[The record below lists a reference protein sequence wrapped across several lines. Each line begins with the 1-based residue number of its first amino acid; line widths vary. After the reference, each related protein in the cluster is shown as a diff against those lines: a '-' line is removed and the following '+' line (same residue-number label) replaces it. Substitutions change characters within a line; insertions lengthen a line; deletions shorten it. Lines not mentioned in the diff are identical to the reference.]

1 MMGKKDVSITISK
14 EETKLQE
21 LCNSNGS
28 KWSRLSQYTPPNF
41 LSPMILTHSNNLD
54 KSFSKDGHT
63 SFAASMVLQI
73 NVEPKTYSI
82 AVCRKNRKWKGNS
95 TEETGDL
102 DSDKGRL
109 KNWHK

>member
-1 MMGKKDVSITISK
+1 MGKKDVSITISK

-28 KWSRLSQYTPPNF
+28 KWSRLSQYTPPPNF